1 MLISALLG
9 AVFVASVGVGYTASR
24 PLNDTGGAV
33 LAKGNTVAYVNGE
46 SGRVE
51 AEARALASGTTDLET
66 VTLRDGRVAAVDNE
80 AGQVW
85 IVDTA
90 MMTPQGAPI
99 DRGSGQAGAEQ
110 DISDALT
117 VVAGPRHSYLVDAA
131 AGTVEE
137 IDPAGAPR
145 VPIQVPGGAT
155 RTAVPDG
162 VDGVWVLTADGM
174 VVHIRDGRVTR
185 PVDSGGRV
193 EHLTSADGRPIAIT
207 DSGELL
213 DISADPVRRVA
224 GERVAHGPN
233 VVVGSPEG
241 AGRWILVVDR
251 RAGELIAID
260 PRTGT
265 RRMSADLPTG
275 PRPNLGAPVVVGNT
289 VYVPDHAA
297 HLLHVRNVATGEPL
311 DDIEVPGQSPRISL
325 EVHGEKVWAND
336 QHDRRAVVIGLDG
349 RSTVVDK
356 GTGEGLTDTT
366 APQDPD
372 VTEPAE
378 PRPEPVT
385 VPGPVAAAPLPV
397 AAGPAE
403 PAEPAEPVEG
413 AAPAPEQVTVPDIRP
428 GTDKDDAC
436 QRIEEAD
443 LLCAAVAAGDDGP
456 ADEVI
461 GTDPPGGSL
470 LPSGYR
476 VTVRHYGPRT
486 VPDVVGRFTAD
497 ACREIETTG
506 LRCASEPTP
515 DVAASPAELDVVS
528 AQDPAGGAD
537 VSTDS
542 PVSVRYANQAVLA
555 DYRNRPAA
563 QACADI
569 EATYRRV
576 DCAVT
581 EGQTEQQTGQATGTG
596 YTQSPAPGAVITMGQ
611 TVTIIAVKGSPRV
624 PDVQGM
630 SKDQACQTL
639 ASAGYGC
646 DARADAIAR
655 HAVVTTQD
663 TAPGTPMDGGNV
675 VIHYAPH
682 EPVAFRLYQSN
693 TAEPVFLVRMDGN
706 PDQNY
711 STPYG
716 GILGYGYAQQWEQPG
731 SWMIWD
737 HYCTSNK
744 TTCLGWSTNHYQ
756 SRSNQRFHDNWQG
769 PQESA
774 RFIAPAG
781 PEQCA
786 AGQVPMYRF
795 ADFRKSQG
803 EHDYIVGSSA
813 PANYGDYKEFLGCLW
828 SP

>member
-1 MLISALLG
+1 MSWRWRGLLAAGWMRDLRGRRAGSVVLISALLG

-33 LAKGNTVAYVNGE
+33 LAKGDTVAYVNGE
-46 SGRVE
+46 SGRME
-51 AEARALASGTTDLET
+51 AEARSLASGKNDLET
-66 VTLRDGRVAAVDNE
+66 VTLRDGRVAVVDRT
-80 AGQVW
+80 AQRVW
-85 IVDTA
+85 IVNTA

-99 DRGSGQAGAEQ
+99 DRGAG
-110 DISDALT
+110 DLT

-137 IDPAGAPR
+137 IDPKGALRAPVR
-145 VPIQVPGGAT
+145 VPGGAT
-155 RTAVPDG
+155 TTAVPDG
-162 VDGVWVLTADGM
+162 SDGVWVLTADGM
-174 VVHIRDGRVTR
+174 VVRIRDGRVER
-185 PVDSGGRV
+185 RVDSGGRV
-193 EHLTSADGRPIAIT
+193 EHLTLADRRPIAIS

-213 DISADPVRRVA
+213 DVSADPLRRVS
-224 GERVAHGPN
+224 GERVPHGPN

-251 RAGELIAID
+251 RAGELIVVD

-265 RRMSADLPTG
+265 RRVFSDLPSG
-275 PRPNLGAPVVVGNT
+275 PRHNLGAPVVVRDT
-289 VYVPDHAA
+289 VYVPDHAL
-297 HLLHVRNVATGEPL
+297 HLIYVRNIATGEVL
-311 DDIEVPGQSPRISL
+311 ADIPVPGRSPTISL

-349 RSTVVDK
+349 SHIVVDK

-366 APQDPD
+366 APQD
-372 VTEPAE
+372 VTEPDVAD
-378 PRPEPVT
+378 PEPVT
-385 VPGPVAAAPLPV
+385 APEPVPGPPLPGPPLPGPPLPGP
-397 AAGPAE
+397 AGPDEGE
-403 PAEPAEPVEG
+403 PAA
-413 AAPAPEQVTVPDIRP
+413 APEQVRVPGIRA

-436 QRIEEAD
+436 QRILDAG
-443 LLCAAVAAGDDGP
+443 LLCAVVAAGNDGP
-456 ADEVI
+456 ANEVI
-461 GTDPPGGSL
+461 GTDPPGGSMV
-470 LPSGYR
+470 PPGYR

-486 VPDVVGRFTAD
+486 VPDVVGRFTTD
-497 ACREIETTG
+497 ACRAIEASG
-506 LRCASEPTP
+506 LRCASEPNP
-515 DVAASPAELDVVS
+515 GVAASPDELDVVA
-528 AQDPAGGAD
+528 AQDPAGGD
-537 VSTDS
+537 SVSREST
-542 PVSVRYANQAVLA
+542 VNVRYSNRAVLG
-555 DYRNRPAA
+555 DYRNRPGA

-576 DCAVT
+576 DCTVA
-581 EGQTEQQTGQATGTG
+581 EGQTEQQTGQAAGTG
-596 YTQSPAPGAVITMGQ
+596 YTQSPAPGAAITMGQ
-611 TVTIIAVKGSPRV
+611 TVTIIVVKGSPRV
-624 PDVQGM
+624 PDVGGL

-639 ASAGYGC
+639 DDAGYGC

-655 HAVVTTQD
+655 NAVVTTQD
-663 TAPGTPMDGGNV
+663 TAPGTPMDSGTV
-675 VIHYAPH
+675 VIHYAPY
-682 EPVAFRLYQSN
+682 EPVAFRLYQSD
-693 TAEPVFLVRMDGN
+693 TGEPVFLVRMDGN

-774 RFIAPAG
+774 RFVAPAG

-803 EHDYIVGSSA
+803 AHDDIVGSSA
-813 PANYGDYKEFLGCLW
+813 P
-828 SP
+828 

>member
-1 MLISALLG
+1 MVLVSALLG
-9 AVFVASVGVGYTASR
+9 TVFVASIGVGYTASR

-51 AEARALASGTTDLET
+51 AEARALASGETDLET
-66 VTLRDGRVAAVDNE
+66 VTLHDGRVAVVDNK

-99 DRGSGQAGAEQ
+99 DRGSEQAGA
-110 DISDALT
+110 DVGDGLA
-117 VVAGPRHSYLVDAA
+117 VVAGPQHSYLVDST
-131 AGTVEE
+131 AGTVEA

-145 VPIQVPGGAT
+145 TPVQVPGGAT
-155 RTAVPDG
+155 NTAVPDRA
-162 VDGVWVLTADGM
+162 DGVWVLTAEGM
-174 VVHIRDGRVTR
+174 VVHVRNGQAAP

-193 EHLTSADGRPIAIT
+193 EHLTVADGRPIAIT

-224 GERVAHGPN
+224 GERVTHGPN

-251 RAGELIAID
+251 RARELIAVD

-265 RRMSADLPTG
+265 RRVIPGLSAG
-275 PRPNLGAPVVVGNT
+275 PNSNLGAPVIVGDT
-289 VYVPDHAA
+289 VYVPDHAQ
-297 HLLHVRNVATGEPL
+297 HLLYVRNVATGEATA
-311 DDIEVPGQSPRISL
+311 DIEVPGRSSRISL
-325 EVHGEKVWAND
+325 EVHGEQVWAND
-336 QHDRRAVVIGLDG
+336 QHDRRAVVIGPDG
-349 RSTVVDK
+349 HWTVVDK

-378 PRPEPVT
+378 SRPEPVT

-397 AAGPAE
+397 PAGPAE
-403 PAEPAEPVEG
+403 PVGPVEG
-413 AAPAPEQVTVPDIRP
+413 AAPAPEQVPVPDIRP

-436 QRIEEAD
+436 QRIEEAG
-443 LLCAAVAAGDDGP
+443 LLCATVAAGDDGP
-456 ADEVI
+456 SNEVI

-470 LPSGYR
+470 LPPGYR

-486 VPDVVGRFTAD
+486 VPEVVGHFTAD
-497 ACREIETTG
+497 ACREIKAAG
-506 LRCASEPTP
+506 LHCASEPTP

-542 PVSVRYANQAVLA
+542 PVSVRYANRAVLA

-563 QACADI
+563 QACADV

-576 DCAVT
+576 DCTVT
-581 EGQTEQQTGQATGTG
+581 EGQTEQQTGQAAGTG

-611 TVTIIAVKGSPRV
+611 SVTITAVKGSPQV

-630 SKDQACQTL
+630 SQAEACQTL

-663 TAPGTPMDGGNV
+663 TAPGTPMDSGNV

-693 TAEPVFLVRMDGN
+693 TGEPVFLVRMDGN

-744 TTCLGWSTNHYQ
+744 ETCLGWSTNHYQ

-774 RFIAPAG
+774 KFIAPAG
-781 PEQCA
+781 PEQCS

-795 ADFRKSQG
+795 ANFKGRDR
-803 EHDYIVGSSA
+803 DYIVGSSA
-813 PANYGDYKEFLGCLW
+813 PAKYGDYQEFLGCLW